1 MCRIEPLVVLPVAA
15 LHFFIVPGSKGA
27 DNFMADTV
35 GLQMLLEKR
44 GLFPLAR
51 KAVGKFSSIIRLDTF
66 NGAGERFYQVFH
78 ELGGRIGVVFLKRF
92 NKKPSGILIDRCVL
106 KELFSDDPAV
116 FQTGGGTNF
125 TSTWI
130 RCPG

>member
-1 MCRIEPLVVLPVAA
+1 MTAFHLTIVAGRVRTNKLVSDAELGKG
-15 LHFFIVPGSKGA
+15 FFKEGG
-27 DNFMADTV
+27 TV
-35 GLQMLLEKR
+35 GFGMVQPVGEFR
-44 GLFPLAR
+44 TVVGLDA
-51 KAVGKFSSIIRLDTF
+51 LD
-66 NGAGERFYQVFH
+66 GIGESFH
-78 ELGGRIGVVFLKRF
+78 NMAKKNAGRIGVVFLKRF

-130 RCPG
+130 RWPGYCICS